1 MILQIKN
8 EQGEWVSIP
17 AIQGAPGEKG
27 EKGDAF
33 TYEDFTE
40 EQLTA
45 LKGAAPVKGVDYWT
59 TEDQAAIVD
68 DVLAALP
75 VAEEVSV

>member
-27 EKGDAF
+27 EPGAD
-33 TYEDFTE
+33 YVLTE
-40 EQLTA
+40 NDKAEIA
-45 LKGAAPVKGVDYWT
+45 D
-59 TEDQAAIVD
+59 I
-68 DVLAALP
+68 VLANLP

>member
-27 EKGDAF
+27 EQGEPGAD
-33 TYEDFTE
+33 YVLTE
-40 EQLTA
+40 NDKAEIA
-45 LKGAAPVKGVDYWT
+45 D
-59 TEDQAAIVD
+59 I
-68 DVLAALP
+68 VLANLP